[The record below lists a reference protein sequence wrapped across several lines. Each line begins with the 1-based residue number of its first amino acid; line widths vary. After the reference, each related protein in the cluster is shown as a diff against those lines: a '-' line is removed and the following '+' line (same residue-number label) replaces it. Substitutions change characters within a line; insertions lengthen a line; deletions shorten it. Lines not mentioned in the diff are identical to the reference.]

1 MASLY
6 AGVLGL
12 LAFASCLTRG
22 LLHGSDAQATL
33 IAGCLHLGAFAAIG
47 AVLGRLAGQTIEE
60 SVRKRV
66 ADEVAAEEE
75 RERLAGTGAS
85 KPVAA

>member
-1 MASLY
+1 MAPLY

-12 LAFASCLTRG
+12 LAFVSCLTRG
-22 LLHGSDAQATL
+22 LLNGSDAQTIL
-33 IAGCLHLGAFAAIG
+33 LAGCLHLGAFAAIG
-47 AVLGRLAGQTIEE
+47 AVLGYMAGQTIEE

-75 RERLAGTGAS
+75 RERLAETGVN